1 LLFGLQYKCKPLE
14 FVWARLFLY
23 NDRTEQEEC
32 IVTALLGFSRLI
44 DALNDKIGRA
54 AAWIVFATVVLSAF
68 GAIVRYADKYV
79 GTSFSRN
86 EYNEGQ
92 WYLYAIGFLLMGA
105 YTLKVGGH
113 VRVDILSSRLSK
125 RTQHWIE
132 AILSLLFIFFVYS
145 VVAFIS
151 WDFIY
156 RSVSTFEMSSD
167 AGGLPRWL
175 IKPFMTIG
183 MVLMALQGLSEAI
196 KSFAKI
202 FSPDQDKQDGEDAL
216 KGAV

>member
-1 LLFGLQYKCKPLE
+1 L
-14 FVWARLFLY
+14 
-23 NDRTEQEEC
+23 
-32 IVTALLGFSRLI
+32 TALLGVSRFI

-54 AAWIVFATVVLSAF
+54 AAWVVFATVVLSAF
-68 GAIVRYADKYV
+68 GAIVRYLDKYI

-105 YTLKVGGH
+105 YTLKVAGH
-113 VRVDILSSRLSK
+113 VRVDILSTRLSK
-125 RTQHWIE
+125 RTQLWIE
-132 AILSLLFIFFVYS
+132 AILSLLFVFFVYA

-151 WDFIY
+151 WDFVY

-167 AGGLPRWL
+167 AGGLPRWV
-175 IKPFMTIG
+175 IKPFITVG
-183 MVLMALQGLSEAI
+183 MVLMSLQGLSEAI
-196 KSFAKI
+196 KAFAKL
-202 FSPDQDKQDGEDAL
+202 FSKDTVSTEGEDAL

>member
-1 LLFGLQYKCKPLE
+1 L
-14 FVWARLFLY
+14 A
-23 NDRTEQEEC
+23 
-32 IVTALLGFSRLI
+32 ALLGFSRFI

-68 GAIVRYADKYV
+68 GAIVRYLDKYI
-79 GTSFSRN
+79 GTSLSRN

-113 VRVDILSSRLSK
+113 VRVDILASRLPK

-132 AILSLLFIFFVYS
+132 AILSLLFVFFVYS
-145 VVAFIS
+145 VVAFLS
-151 WDFIY
+151 WDFVY
-156 RSVSTFEMSSD
+156 RSVASLEMSSD
-167 AGGLPRWL
+167 AGGLPRWV
-175 IKPFMTIG
+175 IKPFMTVG

-196 KSFAKI
+196 KAFGKI
-202 FSPDQDKQDGEDAL
+202 FAPDKQTSEGEDAL